1 MTKPKQKQVFTSRRM
16 SRIQTLQ
23 LLFESDLRDSYNQE
37 DDNNISTEFT
47 NLLIT
52 GIKKNIIDIDKNIKK
67 YAPDWPIN
75 QMPIIDKN
83 ILRVAIYEIIYED
96 SGFVQLKTFN
106 DKGEEVYE
114 KTKVNP
120 GKVFNQSPKNSTKV
134 KIGRKINLWIVS
146 DSINA
151 NN

>member
-1 MTKPKQKQVFTSRRM
+1 M

-23 LLFESDLRDSYNQE
+23 LLFESDLRDSYNEE

-96 SGFVQLKTFN
+96 AIP
-106 DKGEEVYE
+106 
-114 KTKVNP
+114 KVIANESVELAKLF
-120 GKVFNQSPKNSTKV
+120 GSESSPKFINGVLGSLIESKE
-134 KIGRKINLWIVS
+134 KITI
-146 DSINA
+146 
-151 NN
+151 

>member
-83 ILRVAIYEIIYED
+83 ILSELEDFLYEIIYED
-96 SGFVQLKTFN
+96 AIP
-106 DKGEEVYE
+106 
-114 KTKVNP
+114 KVIANESVELAKLF
-120 GKVFNQSPKNSTKV
+120 GSESSPKFINGVLGSLIESKE
-134 KIGRKINLWIVS
+134 KITI
-146 DSINA
+146 
-151 NN
+151 

>member
-96 SGFVQLKTFN
+96 AIP
-106 DKGEEVYE
+106 
-114 KTKVNP
+114 KVIANESVELAKLF
-120 GKVFNQSPKNSTKV
+120 GSESSPKF
-134 KIGRKINLWIVS
+134 INGVLGSLIE
-146 DSINA
+146 
-151 NN
+151 

>member
-23 LLFESDLRDSYNQE
+23 LLFESDLRDSYNEE

-83 ILRVAIYEIIYED
+83 ILRVAIYEIIYKD
-96 SGFVQLKTFN
+96 AIP
-106 DKGEEVYE
+106 
-114 KTKVNP
+114 KVIANESVELAKLF
-120 GKVFNQSPKNSTKV
+120 GSESSPKFINGVLGSLIESKE
-134 KIGRKINLWIVS
+134 KITI
-146 DSINA
+146 
-151 NN
+151 

>member
-1 MTKPKQKQVFTSRRM
+1 MTKSKQKQVFTSRRM

-96 SGFVQLKTFN
+96 AIP
-106 DKGEEVYE
+106 
-114 KTKVNP
+114 KVIANESVELAKLF
-120 GKVFNQSPKNSTKV
+120 GSESSPKFINGVLGSLIESKE
-134 KIGRKINLWIVS
+134 KITI
-146 DSINA
+146 
-151 NN
+151 

>member
-83 ILRVAIYEIIYED
+83 ILRVAIYEIIYKD
-96 SGFVQLKTFN
+96 AIP
-106 DKGEEVYE
+106 
-114 KTKVNP
+114 KVIANESVELAKLF
-120 GKVFNQSPKNSTKV
+120 GSESSPKFINGVLGSLIESKE
-134 KIGRKINLWIVS
+134 KITI
-146 DSINA
+146 
-151 NN
+151 

>member
-1 MTKPKQKQVFTSRRM
+1 MMTKPKQKQVFTSRRM

-23 LLFESDLRDSYNQE
+23 LLFESDLRDSYNEE

-96 SGFVQLKTFN
+96 AIP
-106 DKGEEVYE
+106 
-114 KTKVNP
+114 KVIANESVELAKLF
-120 GKVFNQSPKNSTKV
+120 GSESSPKFINGVLGSLIESKE
-134 KIGRKINLWIVS
+134 KITI
-146 DSINA
+146 
-151 NN
+151 

>member
-52 GIKKNIIDIDKNIKK
+52 GIKKNIIDIDKNKKK
-67 YAPDWPIN
+67 YAPDRPIN

-83 ILRVAIYEIIYED
+83 ILRVAIYEIIYKD
-96 SGFVQLKTFN
+96 AIP
-106 DKGEEVYE
+106 
-114 KTKVNP
+114 KVIANESVELAKLF
-120 GKVFNQSPKNSTKV
+120 GSESSPKFINGVLGSLIESKE
-134 KIGRKINLWIVS
+134 KITI
-146 DSINA
+146 
-151 NN
+151 

>member
-23 LLFESDLRDSYNQE
+23 LLFESDLRDSYNEE
-37 DDNNISTEFT
+37 DDNNISTGFT

-83 ILRVAIYEIIYED
+83 ILRVAIYEIIYKD
-96 SGFVQLKTFN
+96 AIP
-106 DKGEEVYE
+106 
-114 KTKVNP
+114 KVIANESVELAKLF
-120 GKVFNQSPKNSTKV
+120 GSESSPKFINGVLGSLIESKE
-134 KIGRKINLWIVS
+134 KITI
-146 DSINA
+146 
-151 NN
+151 

>member
-1 MTKPKQKQVFTSRRM
+1 MSKLISMMTKPKQKQVFTSRRM

-83 ILRVAIYEIIYED
+83 ILRVAIYEIIYKD
-96 SGFVQLKTFN
+96 AIP
-106 DKGEEVYE
+106 
-114 KTKVNP
+114 KVIANESVELAKLF
-120 GKVFNQSPKNSTKV
+120 GSESSPKFINGVLGSLIESKE
-134 KIGRKINLWIVS
+134 KITI
-146 DSINA
+146 
-151 NN
+151 

>member
-23 LLFESDLRDSYNQE
+23 LLFESDLRDSYNEE

-52 GIKKNIIDIDKNIKK
+52 GIKKNIIDIDENIKK

-96 SGFVQLKTFN
+96 AIP
-106 DKGEEVYE
+106 
-114 KTKVNP
+114 KVIANESVELAKLF
-120 GKVFNQSPKNSTKV
+120 GSESSPKFINGVLGSLIESKE
-134 KIGRKINLWIVS
+134 KITI
-146 DSINA
+146 
-151 NN
+151 

>member
-83 ILRVAIYEIIYED
+83 ILRVAIYEIIYKDAIPKVIANE
-96 SGFVQLKTFN
+96 SVELAKLFGSESSPKFINGVLGSLIESK
-106 DKGEEVYE
+106 E
-114 KTKVNP
+114 KITKVS
-120 GKVFNQSPKNSTKV
+120 F
-134 KIGRKINLWIVS
+134 
-146 DSINA
+146 
-151 NN
+151 

>member
-1 MTKPKQKQVFTSRRM
+1 MMTKPKQKQVFTSRRM

-83 ILRVAIYEIIYED
+83 ILRVAIYEIIYKD
-96 SGFVQLKTFN
+96 AIP
-106 DKGEEVYE
+106 
-114 KTKVNP
+114 KVIANESVELAKLF
-120 GKVFNQSPKNSTKV
+120 GSESSPKFINGVLGSLIESKE
-134 KIGRKINLWIVS
+134 KITI
-146 DSINA
+146 
-151 NN
+151 

>member
-1 MTKPKQKQVFTSRRM
+1 M

-23 LLFESDLRDSYNQE
+23 LLFESDLRDSYNEE

-83 ILRVAIYEIIYED
+83 ILRVAIYEIIYKD
-96 SGFVQLKTFN
+96 AIP
-106 DKGEEVYE
+106 
-114 KTKVNP
+114 KVIANESVELAKLF
-120 GKVFNQSPKNSTKV
+120 GSESSPKFINGVLGSLIESKE
-134 KIGRKINLWIVS
+134 KITI
-146 DSINA
+146 
-151 NN
+151 

>member
-1 MTKPKQKQVFTSRRM
+1 M

-83 ILRVAIYEIIYED
+83 ILRVAIYEIIYKD
-96 SGFVQLKTFN
+96 AIP
-106 DKGEEVYE
+106 
-114 KTKVNP
+114 KVIANESVELAKLF
-120 GKVFNQSPKNSTKV
+120 GSESSPKFINGVLGSLIESKE
-134 KIGRKINLWIVS
+134 KITI
-146 DSINA
+146 
-151 NN
+151 

>member
-83 ILRVAIYEIIYED
+83 ILRVAIYEIIYKD
-96 SGFVQLKTFN
+96 AIP
-106 DKGEEVYE
+106 
-114 KTKVNP
+114 KVIANESVELAKLF
-120 GKVFNQSPKNSTKV
+120 GSESSPKFINGVLGSLIESKE
-134 KIGRKINLWIVS
+134 KI
-146 DSINA
+146 SI
-151 NN
+151 

>member
-23 LLFESDLRDSYNQE
+23 LLLESDLRDSYNQE
-37 DDNNISTEFT
+37 EDNNISTEFT

-83 ILRVAIYEIIYED
+83 ILRVAIYEIIYKD
-96 SGFVQLKTFN
+96 AIP
-106 DKGEEVYE
+106 
-114 KTKVNP
+114 KVIANESVELAKLF
-120 GKVFNQSPKNSTKV
+120 GSESSPKFINGVLGSLIESKE
-134 KIGRKINLWIVS
+134 KITI
-146 DSINA
+146 
-151 NN
+151 

>member
-1 MTKPKQKQVFTSRRM
+1 MMTKPKQKQVFTSRRM

-96 SGFVQLKTFN
+96 AIP
-106 DKGEEVYE
+106 
-114 KTKVNP
+114 KVIANESVELAKLF
-120 GKVFNQSPKNSTKV
+120 GSESSPKFINGVLGSLIESKE
-134 KIGRKINLWIVS
+134 KITI
-146 DSINA
+146 
-151 NN
+151 

>member
-23 LLFESDLRDSYNQE
+23 LLFESDLRDSYNEE

-96 SGFVQLKTFN
+96 AIP
-106 DKGEEVYE
+106 
-114 KTKVNP
+114 KVIANESVELAKLF
-120 GKVFNQSPKNSTKV
+120 GSESSPKFINGVLGSLIESKE
-134 KIGRKINLWIVS
+134 KITI
-146 DSINA
+146 
-151 NN
+151 

>member
-96 SGFVQLKTFN
+96 AIP
-106 DKGEEVYE
+106 
-114 KTKVNP
+114 KVIANESVELAKLF
-120 GKVFNQSPKNSTKV
+120 GSESSPKFINGVLGSLIDSKE
-134 KIGRKINLWIVS
+134 KITI
-146 DSINA
+146 
-151 NN
+151 

>member
-96 SGFVQLKTFN
+96 AIP
-106 DKGEEVYE
+106 
-114 KTKVNP
+114 KVIANESVELAKLF
-120 GKVFNQSPKNSTKV
+120 GSESSPKFINGVLGSLIESKE
-134 KIGRKINLWIVS
+134 KITI
-146 DSINA
+146 
-151 NN
+151 

>member
-83 ILRVAIYEIIYED
+83 IRRC
-96 SGFVQLKTFN
+96 
-106 DKGEEVYE
+106 
-114 KTKVNP
+114 
-120 GKVFNQSPKNSTKV
+120 NSK
-134 KIGRKINLWIVS
+134 S
-146 DSINA
+146 HS
-151 NN
+151 